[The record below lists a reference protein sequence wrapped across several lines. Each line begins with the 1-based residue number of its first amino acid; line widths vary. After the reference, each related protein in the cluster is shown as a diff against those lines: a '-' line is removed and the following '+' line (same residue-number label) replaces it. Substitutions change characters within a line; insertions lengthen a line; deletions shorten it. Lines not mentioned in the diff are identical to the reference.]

1 MFLTSNANV
10 FKTLTLQY
18 LCMATAGCLSLRKIM
33 IMPNKPW
40 LRLRLANK
48 KKPGECTEKIMVT
61 VNKKE
66 KH

>member
-1 MFLTSNANV
+1 MV
-10 FKTLTLQY
+10 KV
-18 LCMATAGCLSLRKIM
+18 
-33 IMPNKPW
+33 W
-40 LRLRLANK
+40 LRLANK